1 MTSDHRGQVEE
12 LLADYRR
19 GRDHL
24 ASVQRDLAKITASA
38 TSPDDLVTATV
49 DAGGVLVDLELAD
62 NAYRAHRP
70 AQLAELIVLTTEAAA
85 AKAAE
90 RTYRALAHVLP
101 ADTDPAALV
110 RGTADLS
117 PEEIAPPPPAPRQAE
132 TEDDDFALRDS
143 WMDDLGGRDERV
155 RGRSGSAERGRG

>member
-19 GRDHL
+19 TRDHL
-24 ASVQRDLAKITASA
+24 ASVQRDLAGITASE
-38 TSPDDLVTATV
+38 TSPDGTVTATV
-49 DAGGVLVDLELAD
+49 GTGGVLTELVLAD

-70 AQLAELIVLTTEAAA
+70 SQLAELIVRTTEAAA

-90 RTYRALAHVLP
+90 RTYRTLAPVLP

-110 RGTADLS
+110 RGTADLTADEITPPVPPKRRA
-117 PEEIAPPPPAPRQAE
+117 PEDE
-132 TEDDDFALRDS
+132 DFALRDS
-143 WMDDLGGRDERV
+143 WMDDLGRTR
-155 RGRSGSAERGRG
+155 